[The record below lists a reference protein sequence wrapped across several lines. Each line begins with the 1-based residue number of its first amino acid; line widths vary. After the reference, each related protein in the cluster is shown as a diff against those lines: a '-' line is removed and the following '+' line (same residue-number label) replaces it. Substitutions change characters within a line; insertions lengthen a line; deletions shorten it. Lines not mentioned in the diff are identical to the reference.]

1 MQNKNAIYNVVGIA
15 FLILLQLFVV
25 RELNLWGVGF
35 CYIYASV
42 LLLIPIT
49 FSKGY
54 SLIIAFF
61 LGLFTDMF
69 YSTPGVNAF
78 ACVMLV
84 FLKPYVF
91 KSIPTQ
97 ANFEENDLITPHNF
111 GLINFLVL
119 GFILFIVH
127 HFFIFQLEAYSSEF
141 IWTSLYKAF
150 VSALFTLRST
160 VILFYLMFSTK
171 SRR

>member
-1 MQNKNAIYNVVGIA
+1 MQNKNAIYNIISA
-15 FLILLQLFVV
+15 IFIILLQLFVV
-25 RELNLWGVGF
+25 RELNIWSVGF

-42 LLLIPIT
+42 LILIPIT

-54 SLIIAFF
+54 SMLIAFF
-61 LGLFTDMF
+61 LGLFIDMF

-78 ACVMLV
+78 GSVMLI
-84 FLKPYVF
+84 FLKHSLF
-91 KSIPTQ
+91 KNIPTQ

-111 GLINFLVL
+111 GLINFIVF
-119 GFILFIVH
+119 GFILFFIHRV
-127 HFFIFQLEAYSSEF
+127 FIFQLQAYSSAF
-141 IWTSLYKAF
+141 IWASIYKAF
-150 VSALFTLRST
+150 VSALFTLTST

>member
-1 MQNKNAIYNVVGIA
+1 MQNKNAIYNVIA
-15 FLILLQLFVV
+15 ALFLILLQIFVV
-25 RELNLWGVGF
+25 RELNLWGIGF
-35 CYIYASV
+35 CYIYTSI

-54 SLIIAFF
+54 SLLIAFF
-61 LGLFTDMF
+61 LGLFVDVF
-69 YSTPGVNAF
+69 YSTPGVNAS
-78 ACVMLV
+78 ASVMLA

-111 GLINFLVL
+111 GLINFIVF
-119 GFILFIVH
+119 GFILLVIH
-127 HFFIFQLEAYSSEF
+127 HFLIFQLEAYSSEF
-141 IWTSLYKAF
+141 IWASIYKSI
-150 VSALFTLRST
+150 VSSLFTLTTT
-160 VILFYLMFSTK
+160 VVLFYLMFSTK